1 MDKLRAMQVFVQ
13 IADQGSLTAAA
24 QALDSSLPSMVRTLA
39 ALEAHL
45 GARLFNRTT
54 RRIALTAEGRS
65 YLEHCRSILAAV
77 ADAESTLAS
86 DTEEPG
92 GELNITA
99 PVLFGTMYVM
109 PAINRFLQRYDKVR
123 CNVRLL
129 DRVVNLHEEGI
140 DVGIRIGELAD
151 STLVAQQLGSIRR
164 VVVAS
169 PTYLRKHGTPK
180 HPNELLQHNC
190 IRFVGATGTWWR
202 FQENGKEFQVATK
215 GNLDV
220 NHAGAAATACIDGL
234 GIGAFISYQVAPF
247 LDNANRG
254 DKKAGNGK
262 AEKTLKVILEKYETA
277 PRPINIVY
285 PHARLLPARTRV
297 FIDWMKREIKIGN

>member
-24 QALDSSLPSMVRTLA
+24 QVLDSSLPAIVRTLA
-39 ALEAHL
+39 ALESHL
-45 GARLFNRTT
+45 GTRLFNRTT

-65 YLEHCRSILAAV
+65 YLDHCRSILAAV
-77 ADAESTLAS
+77 ADAESALAS
-86 DTEEPG
+86 NTDEPA

-99 PVLFGTMYVM
+99 PVLFGSMYVM

-140 DVGIRIGELAD
+140 DVGIRIGELGD
-151 STLVAQQLGSIRR
+151 STLVAQQLGSVRR

-169 PTYLRKHGTPK
+169 PAYLKAHGTPQ
-180 HPNELLQHNC
+180 HPDELHKHNC
-190 IRFVGATGTWWR
+190 IRFVGATGNWWR
-202 FQENGKEFQVATK
+202 FQQNGKELQVAPK

-220 NHAGAAATACIDGL
+220 NHAGPAAAACVEGL
-234 GIGAFISYQVAPF
+234 GIGAFISYQVAPQV
-247 LDNANRG
+247 A
-254 DKKAGNGK
+254 KKK
-262 AEKTLKVILEKYETA
+262 LRIILEEYETT

-297 FIDWMKREIKIGN
+297 FIDWMKREIDVGR

>member
-24 QALDSSLPSMVRTLA
+24 RVLDSSLPAVVRMLA

-45 GARLFNRTT
+45 GVRLFNRTT
-54 RRIALTAEGRS
+54 RRITLTAEGRL
-65 YLEHCRSILAAV
+65 YLEHSRSILAAV
-77 ADAESTLAS
+77 NDAETALS
-86 DTEEPG
+86 DDVDEPS

-99 PVLFGTMYVM
+99 PVLFGTMHVM
-109 PAINRFLQRYDKVR
+109 PAINRFLQRYDKIK

-140 DVGIRIGELAD
+140 DAGIRIGELGD

-164 VVVAS
+164 IVVAS
-169 PTYLRKHGTPK
+169 PAYLRKHGTPT
-180 HPNELLQHNC
+180 HPNDLLKHNC
-190 IRFVGATGTWWR
+190 VRFVGASGVWWQ
-202 FQENGKEFQVATK
+202 FQERGKVFHVSTQ

-220 NHAGAAATACIDGL
+220 NHAGAAAAACLEGI

-247 LDNANRG
+247 LEQ
-254 DKKAGNGK
+254 KK
-262 AEKTLKVILEKYETA
+262 LKIILEKFETA
-277 PRPINIVY
+277 ARPVHIVY
-285 PHARLLPARTRV
+285 PHAHLLPARTRV
-297 FIDWMKREIKIGN
+297 FIEWIKREINIDPLGR

>member
-13 IADQGSLTAAA
+13 IADKGSLTAAA
-24 QALDSSLPSMVRTLA
+24 LAMDSSLPATVRTLA
-39 ALEAHL
+39 ALESHL

-65 YLEHCRSILAAV
+65 YLEHCRSILAAI
-77 ADAESTLAS
+77 ADAESSLAS
-86 DTEEPG
+86 DTTEPM
-92 GELNITA
+92 GEITITA

-109 PAINRFLQRYDKVR
+109 PAINRFLRRYDKVR

-129 DRVVNLHEEGI
+129 DRVVNLNEEGI

-151 STLVAQQLGSIRR
+151 STLVAQQIGSIRR

-169 PTYLRKHGTPK
+169 PAYLRKHGAPK
-180 HPNELLQHNC
+180 HPNDLHQHNC
-190 IRFVGATGTWWR
+190 IRFVGTTGAWWR
-202 FQENGKEFQVATK
+202 FQENGRELQVATK
-215 GNLDV
+215 GNLEV
-220 NHAGAAATACIDGL
+220 NHAGAAASACVDGL
-234 GIGAFISYQVAPF
+234 GIGAFISYQVAPHI
-247 LDNANRG
+247 A
-254 DKKAGNGK
+254 DKK
-262 AEKTLKVILEKYETA
+262 LKVILEQFETA

-297 FIDWMKREIKIGN
+297 FIDWMKHEIDIGIGIDFGK